1 MKKVF
6 ALGILTIIFIVAT
19 VYFRIEMDNSDLE
32 YTEVKA
38 LVVSSETIT
47 KTVKSGYSTS
57 TITEYEIVV
66 RYEGKDYDLINAHN
80 SYSYKEGSTVT
91 VLMSN
96 NKMYAN
102 EEGIRTSSYV
112 GTAYFVGLIGS
123 FILFMVTLCVWA
135 QVAQNRRRAKKAA
148 KAN

>member
-19 VYFRIEMDNSDLE
+19 VYFRIEMDNADLE

-112 GTAYFVGLIGS
+112 GTAYFLGLIGS

>member
-1 MKKVF
+1 MKKVL

-19 VYFRIEMDNSDLE
+19 VYFRIEMDNADLE

-38 LVVSSETIT
+38 LVVSSETIK

-148 KAN
+148 KGN